1 MATKKTTGLSADAV
15 ASSVLTDDMF
25 ATPDTVIEHPVKL
38 GDGKERIMYFKPL
51 TAIEWKQH
59 MEAENSKDAKVRKES
74 AARLISKCLV
84 EPDGRRAMTPQ
95 RAADLKPAVSGA
107 FFMAILEINDLFKM
121 PAATPAT
128 KDDDDIIIGLDD
140 EDEEDEAAGD
150 ESGN

>member
-1 MATKKTTGLSADAV
+1 MATKKTAGLSADAV
-15 ASSVLTDDMF
+15 VSSVLTDDMF

-38 GDGKERIMYFKPL
+38 GDGKERTMYFKPL

-74 AARLISKCLV
+74 AARLIAKCVV

-107 FFMAILEINDLFKM
+107 FFMAILEINEILKM
-121 PAATPAT
+121 PAPSPSE
-128 KDDDDIIIGLDD
+128 DDDIIIGLDD
-140 EDEEDEAAGD
+140 EADDDIETEQEA